1 MEQAML
7 AAGIPTRLSST
18 AGTFLCNACLYGFLD
33 AIARRGRNALCGFL
47 HVPYVPEQVA
57 GLIAAARRDR
67 RIELHQRGDLASMS
81 LDVIV
86 KAVEIAV
93 AETAAVFS

>member
-1 MEQAML
+1 M
-7 AAGIPTRLSST
+7 PVYTD
-18 AGTFLCNACLYGFLD
+18 FLD
-33 AIARRGRNALCGFL
+33 AIARRARPALCGFL

-57 GLIAAARRDR
+57 GLIVAARRDR

-93 AETAAVFS
+93 AETAAVLS